1 MRVLVRVLL
10 NAMAIMVAAWLVPGV
25 VVSGTGAAVLAGALL
40 GLVNAAVRPILIILT
55 LPFTLITLGLFI
67 LVVNAICL
75 GLTAALLPGLSIA
88 SYGAAFLGA
97 LVISVVS
104 WILNG
109 VLLAPARGR

>member
-1 MRVLVRVLL
+1 M
-10 NAMAIMVAAWLVPGV
+10 
-25 VVSGTGAAVLAGALL
+25 
-40 GLVNAAVRPILIILT
+40 
-55 LPFTLITLGLFI
+55 
-67 LVVNAICL
+67 VNAICL